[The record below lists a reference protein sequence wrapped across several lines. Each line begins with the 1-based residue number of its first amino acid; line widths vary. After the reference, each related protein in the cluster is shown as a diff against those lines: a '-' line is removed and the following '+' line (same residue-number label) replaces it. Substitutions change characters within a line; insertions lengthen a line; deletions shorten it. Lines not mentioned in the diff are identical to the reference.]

1 MTGYG
6 PEAQFQNHLIN
17 YLQFQ
22 HGYTI
27 LEADD
32 ITDKECYIAEDL
44 LLAFIR
50 ATQAETLARL
60 QVNYGSDSVD
70 EILKALKAALA
81 FQPLWLI
88 IRNGLKVRGQTF
100 QLFYPEPRSSDSIA
114 NKHWLENRI
123 QIKSELVIKEGKRPD
138 VVLFLNGLPIIVIE
152 LKHEKN
158 QTVHDAVKQF
168 NDRNHDDKIFSLPFL
183 YVAMD
188 TADIKV
194 ATNPRMESHFRWYNA
209 GLVNE
214 PQTEGEYPVEFFY
227 RDVLAKDNL
236 LKALSFYC
244 VYVPAKDGKPS
255 YSLFP
260 RYHQWRLVDNLS
272 ADIQAHFADTG
283 EIGKKYL
290 VNHSAGSGKTL
301 TISWLAERLHSLYKA
316 DSSVKLVDMVFVLT
330 DRTNLDNNVRDELDC
345 FNHLAAQ
352 MAYANKSS
360 ELKSLIQQRKPIIV
374 TTIQKFQRIVDLLR
388 TDDTLKTVRVAFLID
403 EAHRSQEGKN
413 ARAIRQPFQDG
424 SQVLIEQAEDGLDE
438 IKKVLTVHAPNQLF
452 VAFTATPTAA
462 TVKLFGEAFDTY
474 SEAEA
479 IDEGY
484 IIDVAAQIISYDTLY
499 NLHSPL
505 VPNAD
510 EEEKIYPK
518 GIVSKLLKQ
527 VAFED
532 DGLIQYKSEV
542 ILRAFEELVKP
553 LINGRAK
560 AMIVAS
566 SRVAGLKYYHLLKAK
581 IAEKHESDP
590 DQYHYKILYA
600 FSDFTHRDTN
610 EEIREHQLNGLNNGE
625 LIEDRFKQDDYRI
638 MIVASKFQT
647 GFNEPLLVGMF
658 LDKPVMDK
666 NAVQTLS
673 RLNRCYEGKN
683 KVIVID
689 FTNNTAN
696 ILKAFNKYRKGSPY
710 EATPPDEQKVILL
723 YQGIIGRGL
732 FIDTDATQ
740 FVELLKQGHDAVIQT
755 AANRCRQRFLFRY
768 EDLTERKGY
777 VYELAKLVKAFNF
790 LSSFYHYAEA
800 IEQFVLFAEFIQP
813 QLIKE
818 GSESELMKAISKVEL
833 IKANVVYKG
842 ITENQPGTIKEP
854 RAGGGNT
861 MPSPVVKASILATID
876 GIKERYPISDEE
888 ALIIREVCEEKQ
900 ADETILLTIQRNKDR
915 HHFLN
920 EVYKPQI
927 RLSIEQAYSQ
937 RGHNDEIYEDK
948 YTDDGAIFDM
958 MAHSVLLYGMDKT
971 GAQI

>member
-1 MTGYG
+1 MSNKG
-6 PEAQFQNHLIN
+6 PEAQFQSHIIN
-17 YLQFQ
+17 YLHTQ
-22 HGYTI
+22 HGYTF
-27 LEADD
+27 LDAED
-32 ITDKECYIAEDL
+32 ISDKDYYIAEGM
-44 LLAFIR
+44 LLAFIK

-60 QVNYGSDSVD
+60 QVNYGSDSFD
-70 EILKALKAALA
+70 EIIKALKSALA
-81 FQPLWLI
+81 YQPLWLI
-88 IRNGLKVRGQTF
+88 IRNGLKVRDEHF
-100 QLFYPEPRSSDSIA
+100 RLYYPQPRSSESIA
-114 NKHWLENRI
+114 NHHWLQNRI
-123 QIKSELVIKEGKRPD
+123 QIKPELVIKEGERPD
-138 VVLFLNGLPIIVIE
+138 LVLFLNGLPIIVIE

-168 NDRNHDDKIFSLPFL
+168 NDRNQDDKIFSLPFL

-194 ATNPRMESHFRWYNA
+194 ATNPRLEKYFRWYNA

-236 LKALSFYC
+236 LKALSFYLIH
-244 VYVPAKDGKPS
+244 VPEKDSNPG

-260 RYHQWRLVDNLS
+260 RYHQSRLVDKLS
-272 ADIQAHFADTG
+272 DDIQAHFADTG
-283 EIGKKYL
+283 QIGKKYL

-316 DSSVKLVDMVFVLT
+316 DTTIKLVEMVFVLT
-330 DRTNLDNNVRDELDC
+330 DRTNLDNNIRDELDC

-360 ELKSLIQQRKPIIV
+360 QLKTLIQQRKPIIV
-374 TTIQKFQRIVDLLR
+374 TTIQKFQRIFDLLR
-388 TDDTLKTVRVAFLID
+388 DDETLNNVRVAFLID

-413 ARAIRQPFQDG
+413 ARAIRQPFQES
-424 SQVLIEQAEDGLDE
+424 SQALIEQAEDSLDE
-438 IKKVLTVHAPNQLF
+438 IKKVLEVHAPNQLF
-452 VAFTATPTAA
+452 VAFTATPTSA
-462 TVKLFGEAFDTY
+462 TVKLFGESFDTY

-479 IDEGY
+479 ISEGY
-484 IIDVAAQIISYDTLY
+484 IIDVAAQIISYETLY
-499 NLHSPL
+499 HLHSSL
-505 VPNAD
+505 VPNLD

-532 DGLIQYKSEV
+532 DGLIQYKAEV
-542 ILRAFEELVKP
+542 ILRAFEEQVKP
-553 LINGRAK
+553 LIDGKAK

-566 SRVAGLKYYHLLKAK
+566 SRSAGLKYYQLLKAK
-581 IAEKHESDP
+581 IAEKHQANP
-590 DQYHYKILYA
+590 DEYNYKLLYA
-600 FSDFTHRDTN
+600 FSDFTHRGTN
-610 EEIREHQLNGLNNGE
+610 EEIREHYLNELDNGE

-638 MIVASKFQT
+638 MVVASKFQT
-647 GFNEPLLVGMF
+647 GFDEPLLAGMF

-673 RLNRCYEGKN
+673 RLNRCYEGKS

-696 ILKAFNKYRKGSPY
+696 ILKAFNKYRKGTPY
-710 EATPPDEQKVILL
+710 EASPPDEQKVIQL
-723 YQGIIGRGL
+723 YQGIIERGL
-732 FIDTDATQ
+732 FTDADASQ
-740 FVELLKQGHDAVIQT
+740 FVELLKQGQDAVIQT
-755 AANRCRQRFLFRY
+755 AVNKCRQRFLFLY
-768 EDLTERKGY
+768 DDLTQRKAY

-790 LSSFYHYAEA
+790 LSSFYHYEEA

-818 GSESELMKAISKVEL
+818 GSESELMKAISKVKL

-842 ITENQPGTIKEP
+842 ITENQPGAVKETP
-854 RAGGGNT
+854 RSGGGNT
-861 MPSPVVKASILATID
+861 TPSPVAKSSIQSTID
-876 GIKERYPISDEE
+876 EIKDKYPISDEE

-900 ADETILLTIQRNKDR
+900 ADNTILLTIQRNKDR
-915 HHFLN
+915 TRFLN
-920 EVYKPQI
+920 DVYKPQI
-927 RLSIEQAYSQ
+927 RQSIEQAYSQ
-937 RGHNDEIYEDK
+937 RGHDDEIYEDK

-958 MAHSVLLYGMDKT
+958 MAHNVLVYGLSQS
-971 GAQI
+971 GY